1 MKLEITDFKKGDLLY
16 WNDFWNA
23 TCGIGIF
30 LNYVKDFN
38 TSDIAIKEKYHVNSS
53 WVNVLITKING
64 GVSTRVFPPTSV
76 CLQTQFKDLEEFDK
90 YIKKQEII

>member
-1 MKLEITDFKKGDLLY
+1 MILEITTFEKGDLLY

-38 TSDIAIKEKYHVNSS
+38 TKDIAIKEKYYTNSS
-53 WVNVLITKING
+53 WVNVLITSDNEI
-64 GVSTRVFPPTSV
+64 STRVFPPTSV
-76 CLQTQFKDLEEFDK
+76 CLQTKFKSIEEFDM
-90 YIKKQEII
+90 YIKNFRN

>member
-1 MKLEITDFKKGDLLY
+1 MKLEKTSLSKGDLLY

-38 TSDIAIKEKYHVNSS
+38 TRDIAISDQYYTDSS
-53 WVNVLITKING
+53 WVNVLISLKG

-76 CLQTQFKDLEEFDK
+76 CLQAKFKSLEEFDK
-90 YIKKQEII
+90 YIKNFRNQ

>member
-1 MKLEITDFKKGDLLY
+1 MKLEKTSFSKGDLLY

-38 TSDIAIKEKYHVNSS
+38 TRDIAISDQYYTDSS
-53 WVNVLITKING
+53 WVNVLISLKG
-64 GVSTRVFPPTSV
+64 EVSVRVFPPTSV
-76 CLQTQFKDLEEFDK
+76 CLQAKFKNLEEFDK
-90 YIKKQEII
+90 YIRKFRNQ